1 LSRAS
6 SFEPRLG
13 VRIRLFILSML
24 LYSLGLIYDRILT
37 AAKSDRNFKDALVVQ
52 YDALV
57 VPGGVWSSTVVR
69 NDEGQ

>member
-1 LSRAS
+1 
-6 SFEPRLG
+6 
-13 VRIRLFILSML
+13 ML